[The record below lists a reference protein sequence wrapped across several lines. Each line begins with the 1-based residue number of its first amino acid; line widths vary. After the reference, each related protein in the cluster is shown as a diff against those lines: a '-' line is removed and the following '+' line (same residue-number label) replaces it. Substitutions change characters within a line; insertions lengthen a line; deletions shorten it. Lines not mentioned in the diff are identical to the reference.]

1 MAGFNTT
8 AIHAIT
14 ENENEAIVP
23 PIYLASTFGQPHT
36 GEEGEFEYQRGGNPT
51 RAKAEQAMATIEG
64 ASFARVYAT
73 GMGASAAAMGM
84 LQAGDTLLMG
94 MPVYGGNY
102 RFGTIELP
110 KRGVKTRF
118 IGDLAQLSD
127 ADFDETVK
135 MVFFETPTNPT
146 LRVADIERV
155 AEIAHRHGALVVV
168 DNTFMTPYLQR
179 PLELGADIT
188 VQSATKYLGGHGD
201 LLAGVAATNSAELDQ
216 ELFKAQL
223 ISGNV
228 LPPMDSY
235 RLLQN
240 VKTLGIRLDRQQANT
255 EQIVQFLTGHESV
268 ARVLTAGSANE
279 AEREIQARQA
289 SGIGALFSFQLKEGA
304 NMKAFLDALEVF
316 EFAVSL
322 GGIESLICLPA
333 TMTQGAYSA
342 EHLEEFGVEEN
353 LIRVAV
359 GIENVED
366 LIADLD
372 RALTAAF
379 SSAA

>member
-8 AIHAIT
+8 AIHALSAK
-14 ENENEAIVP
+14 NENEAIVP
-23 PIYLASTFGQPHT
+23 PIYLASTYGQPHT

-51 RAKAEQAMATIEG
+51 RSKLEESLANIEG
-64 ASFARVYAT
+64 AKHAFAYVT

-84 LQAGDTLLMG
+84 LKAGETLLLG

-110 KRGVKTRF
+110 KRGVETRF
-118 IGDLAQLSD
+118 VSD
-127 ADFDETVK
+127 PNTLTDDDFDETVK
-135 MVFFETPTNPT
+135 MVFLESPTNPT
-146 LRVADIERV
+146 LRVADIQKI
-155 AEIAHRHGALVVV
+155 AEVAHRNGALVVV
-168 DNTFMTPYLQR
+168 DNTFMTPYLQK
-179 PLELGADIT
+179 PLELGADIV
-188 VQSATKYLGGHGD
+188 VQSATKFLGGHGD
-201 LLAGVAATNSAELDQ
+201 LLAGVATTKDDELAN

-240 VKTLGIRLDRQQANT
+240 VKTLGIRMDRQQENT
-255 EQIVQFLTGHESV
+255 LKIIDFLEKNEHV
-268 ARVLTAGSANE
+268 ARVLYPGSASE
-279 AEREIQARQA
+279 AEREIHNRQA
-289 SGIGALFSFQLKEGA
+289 KGLGALFSFEFKDGA
-304 NMKAFLDALEVF
+304 NIKAFLDALKVF

-333 TMTQGAYSA
+333 HMTQGAYSA
-342 EHLEEFGVEEN
+342 EHLEEFGVGEE

-366 LIADLD
+366 LIEDLD
-372 RALTAAF
+372 TAIKAAF
-379 SSAA
+379 

>member
-8 AIHAIT
+8 AIHAVE
-14 ENENEAIVP
+14 ENEHEAIVP

-51 RAKAEQAMATIEG
+51 RSKLEQSLAKIEG
-64 ASFARVYAT
+64 AQHSYVYST
-73 GMGASAAAMGM
+73 GMGATAAAMGILKTGETM
-84 LQAGDTLLMG
+84 LLG

-102 RFGTIELP
+102 RFATIELP
-110 KRGVKTRF
+110 KRGVHTRF
-118 IGDLAQLSD
+118 IADFSQLTD

-135 MVFFETPTNPT
+135 MVFLETPTNPT
-146 LRVADIERV
+146 LRVSDIEKI
-155 AEIAHRHGALVVV
+155 AELAHRNGALLVV

-201 LLAGVAATNSAELDQ
+201 LLAGVAATNSDELAQ

-223 ISGNV
+223 INGNV
-228 LPPMDSY
+228 LPPIDSY

-240 VKTLGIRLDRQQANT
+240 VKTLGIRLDRQQENALKVIDFL
-255 EQIVQFLTGHESV
+255 EQNEHVEK
-268 ARVLTAGSANE
+268 VLYAGSASE
-279 AEREIQARQA
+279 AEREIQNRQA
-289 SGIGALFSFQLKEGA
+289 KGLGALFSFQFKDGA
-304 NMKAFLDALEVF
+304 NVKAFLDALKVF

-333 TMTQGAYSA
+333 GMTQGAYSQ
-342 EHLEEFGVEEN
+342 EHLDEFGVEAN

-359 GIENVED
+359 GIENIED
-366 LIADLD
+366 LLEDLD
-372 RALTAAF
+372 TAIKAAF
-379 SSAA
+379 